1 MSVIDTAVY
10 VEGERVAHGA
20 APADAITDARAR
32 NGIVWIGLRSP
43 DPAEL
48 EALIQPLGLSPLA
61 VRDAL
66 RGHQR
71 SKLEQFGDMV
81 FLVLQPARYI
91 DETERLECSEVDLF
105 VGADFVVTVQND
117 DLIDTGRVRVE
128 LEEHPEILHKGT
140 FGIVWALIS
149 AVIGGYAPVLDG
161 VENDIDEIEEEI
173 FSDKPKVSRRIFSL
187 QREVID
193 LQHATDPLRE
203 MLDRLQDIVRAS
215 THAASAPAFHD
226 LDDHARHVIDKVHGF
241 RHTLDNA
248 LTVHA
253 SLVDQQSNEEMR
265 RMTEF
270 GLQQNDQVKKISSW
284 AAILFAP
291 TLVGTIYGMNFDNM
305 PELHWPGGYYI
316 ALGLMV
322 ATSVTLYLVFKRKD
336 WL

>member
-1 MSVIDTAVY
+1 MAVIDTAVY
-10 VEGERVAHGA
+10 VDGA
-20 APADAITDARAR
+20 GVTRGATPADAIADARAR
-32 NGIVWIGLRSP
+32 GGIVWIELRSP
-43 DPAEL
+43 EPAEL
-48 EALIQPLGLSPLA
+48 ESLVEPLGLHPLA

-66 RGHQR
+66 HGHER

-81 FLVLQPARYI
+81 FLVLQPMRYI
-91 DETERLECSEVDLF
+91 DESERLESSEVDIF
-105 VGADFVVTVQND
+105 AGIDYVVTVQND
-117 DLIDTGRVRVE
+117 DLVDAASVHRDV
-128 LEEHPEILHKGT
+128 EEHPEILRKGT
-140 FGIVWALIS
+140 FGIVWALMS
-149 AVIGGYAPVLDG
+149 AVISGYGPVLDG
-161 VENDIDEIEEEI
+161 VENDIDEIEEDL
-173 FSDKPKVSRRIFSL
+173 FSDKPKVSKRIFSL

-193 LQHATDPLRE
+193 LQHATDPLRD

-215 THAASAPAFHD
+215 AHVASAPAFHD
-226 LDDHARHVIDKVHGF
+226 LDDRARHVIDKIHGF
-241 RHTLDNA
+241 RHTLDSA

-291 TLVGTIYGMNFDNM
+291 TLVGTIYGMNFDFI
-305 PELHWPGGYYI
+305 PELHWRFGYPW

-322 ATSVTLYLVFKRKD
+322 VTSTTLYFVFKRRD